1 MKNLLNAEKNR
12 TVWVLMNMKLMGSA
26 LTESQIEAIVNG
38 EVVREAEI
46 SEHIIVNRLLDA
58 LSFGGKIYDLQ
69 EEICTDTLKK
79 FYRVLSEEEAEFRK
93 STPVLYHLSY
103 NPVLPQEIDSELA
116 ALFRK
121 VSDAEGDAVK
131 KAVMIHNG
139 IMRIYPFTE
148 WNEVIARLA
157 LEYALIYYG
166 TCFIPV
172 TLTEQE
178 YNQGIM
184 NFLRRGESSVLEG
197 NLRTNLLM
205 IESME
210 ERNN

>member
-1 MKNLLNAEKNR
+1 MKNFLNDEKNR
-12 TVWVLMNMKLMGSA
+12 NVWVLMNMKLMGSA
-26 LTESQIEAIVNG
+26 LTESQVDAMVNG
-38 EVVREAEI
+38 EIVREAEI
-46 SEHIIVNRLLDA
+46 SEHIEVNRLLDA

-69 EEICTDTLKK
+69 EELCIESLKK
-79 FYRVLSEEEAEFRK
+79 FYRILAEEEAEFRK

-103 NPVLPQEIDSELA
+103 NPVLPQEIQGELEM
-116 ALFRK
+116 LFRNI
-121 VSDAEGDAVK
+121 SGSREDAVK
-131 KAVMIHNG
+131 KAVLLHNE
-139 IMRIYPFTE
+139 IMRIYPFAK
-148 WNEVIARLA
+148 WNDVIARLS
-157 LEYALIYYG
+157 LEYALVYYG
-166 TCFIPV
+166 KTFVPV

-184 NFLRRGESSVLEG
+184 DFLRRGDSSVLEG